1 MNNMIKRQALV
12 PPWIEKQQALHTAA
26 ANFRARLRKDWTRH
40 AVGMVVAAGGSVEEQ
55 VRRAEAYAR
64 AERGG
69 QRGADISSTTQT
81 SNPSDAPSE
90 KTSQGQTG
98 VDVSGAQEPPE
109 KESRGQRHVDDIS
122 ITQALDPSD
131 SPSKKASRGQT
142 GVEDV
147 SQAPE
152 LSDLSPEKGSRGAS
166 QADPS
171 PLPSLPPLRD
181 PAWERQQLP
190 YLTLAIAELNAT
202 ARAYNLQAPDLA
214 KKPYYALEREMASC
228 FADVAIVL
236 AREVVGGGDVPEEG
250 KVGKGRD
257 RGVIWRIVGEKAVV
271 RDERG
276 PKYGFK
282 ELWRDIFR

>member
-26 ANFRARLRKDWTRH
+26 ATFRTRLRKDWTRH
-40 AVGMVVAAGGSVEEQ
+40 AVGMVAAAGGSVEDQ

-64 AERGG
+64 AEGG
-69 QRGADISSTTQT
+69 KKDISTQENA
-81 SNPSDAPSE
+81 SQPAKDQDLHPSE
-90 KTSQGQTG
+90 ASPASQENQRP
-98 VDVSGAQEPPE
+98 SEPP
-109 KESRGQRHVDDIS
+109 
-122 ITQALDPSD
+122 
-131 SPSKKASRGQT
+131 
-142 GVEDV
+142 
-147 SQAPE
+147 AP
-152 LSDLSPEKGSRGAS
+152 
-166 QADPS
+166 
-171 PLPSLPPLRD
+171 PLENLPPLRD
-181 PAWERQQLP
+181 PAWERQHLP

-228 FADVAIVL
+228 FADVAKVL
-236 AREVVGGGDVPEEG
+236 AREVVRGDEPEEVIVR
-250 KVGKGRD
+250 KKERD
-257 RGVIWRIVGEKAVV
+257 RGVVWRIVGEKAVV